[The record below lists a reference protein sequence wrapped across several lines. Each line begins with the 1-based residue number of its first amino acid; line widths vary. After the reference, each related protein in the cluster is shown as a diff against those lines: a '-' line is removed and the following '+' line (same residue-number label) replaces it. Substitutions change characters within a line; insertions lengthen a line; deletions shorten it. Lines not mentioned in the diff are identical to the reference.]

1 MTKTVTFMT
10 RNFNKYDVMSID
22 EYIAIGGFT
31 ALKRA
36 ITMDGEDIA
45 REIAACQ
52 VKGRGGAAYDMGK
65 KWSQAR
71 SEKNPEKVIE

>member
-45 REIAACQ
+45 REIASCQ
-52 VKGRGGAAYDMGK
+52 V
-65 KWSQAR
+65 
-71 SEKNPEKVIE
+71 